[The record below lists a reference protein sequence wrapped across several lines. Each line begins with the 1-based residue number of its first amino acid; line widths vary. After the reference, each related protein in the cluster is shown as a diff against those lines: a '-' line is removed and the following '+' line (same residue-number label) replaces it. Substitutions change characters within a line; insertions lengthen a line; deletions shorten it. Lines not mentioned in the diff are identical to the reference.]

1 MKDSI
6 MTSPIPITPAG
17 LEKIKDELKRLKTV
31 DRPAVIS
38 EIADARALGDL
49 SENAEYHS
57 ARERQSFIEGRIM
70 ELEEKLTRLQVIEI
84 DPGTLEKVVFGAS
97 VRLKDVTE
105 DAKPEEK
112 TYKIVGDL
120 EADLK
125 INAIS
130 ISSPLAASLINKKV
144 GEIVTVNLPRGE
156 KEYEII
162 KIFVE
167 SSSKH

>member
-1 MKDSI
+1 
-6 MTSPIPITPAG
+6 MTTPIPITPAG
-17 LEKIKDELKRLKTV
+17 LEKIKEELKRLKTV
-31 DRPAVIS
+31 DRPNIIA

-70 ELEEKLTRLQVIEI
+70 ELEEKLTRLQVIDI

-125 INAIS
+125 LNAIS

-162 KIFVE
+162 KIFVGN
-167 SSSKH
+167 SAGH

>member
-1 MKDSI
+1 
-6 MTSPIPITPAG
+6 MTTPIPITPAG
-17 LEKIKDELKRLKTV
+17 LEKIKEELKRLKTV
-31 DRPAVIS
+31 DRPNIIA

-70 ELEEKLTRLQVIEI
+70 ELEEKLTRLQVIDI

-125 INAIS
+125 LNAIS

-144 GEIVTVNLPRGE
+144 GEVVTVNLPRGE

-167 SSSKH
+167 NSAGH

>member
-1 MKDSI
+1 
-6 MTSPIPITPAG
+6 MTTPIPITPAG
-17 LEKIKDELKRLKTV
+17 LEKIKEELKRLKTV
-31 DRPAVIS
+31 DRPSIIS

-70 ELEEKLTRLQVIEI
+70 ELEDKLTRLQVIQI
-84 DPGTLEKVVFGAS
+84 DPGTLDKVVFGAS
-97 VRLKDVTE
+97 VRLRDVSE
-105 DAKPEEK
+105 NAKPEEK

-125 INAIS
+125 MNAIS

-144 GEIVTVNLPRGE
+144 GEVVTVNLPRGE

-162 KIFVE
+162 KIYVE
-167 SSSKH
+167 AIAPN

>member
-1 MKDSI
+1 
-6 MTSPIPITPAG
+6 MTSPTPIPITPAG
-17 LEKIKDELKRLKTV
+17 LDKIKEELKRLKTV
-31 DRPAVIS
+31 DRPSIIA

-70 ELEEKLTRLQVIEI
+70 ELEEKLTRLQVIQI
-84 DPGTLEKVVFGAS
+84 DPGKIDKVVFGAC
-97 VRLKDVTE
+97 VRLRDVTE

-125 INAIS
+125 NNAIS

-156 KEYEII
+156 KEYEIM

-167 SSSKH
+167 DAARV

>member
-1 MKDSI
+1 MKGI
-6 MTSPIPITPAG
+6 LMTTPIPITPAG
-17 LEKIKDELKRLKTV
+17 FEKIKEELKRLKTV
-31 DRPAVIS
+31 DRPSIIS

-70 ELEEKLTRLQVIEI
+70 ELEDKLTRLQVIQIE
-84 DPGTLEKVVFGAS
+84 PGTLDKVVFGSS
-97 VRLKDVTE
+97 VRLKDVSE
-105 DAKPEEK
+105 NAKPEEK

-130 ISSPLAASLINKKV
+130 LSSPLAVSLINKRV

-167 SSSKH
+167 DTSAH

>member
-1 MKDSI
+1 

-31 DRPAVIS
+31 DRPAVIT

-84 DPGTLEKVVFGAS
+84 DAGTLEKVVFGAS

-105 DAKPEEK
+105 DSKPEEK

-125 INAIS
+125 MNAIS

-144 GEIVTVNLPRGE
+144 GEVVTVNLPRGE

-162 KIFVE
+162 RIFVE
-167 SSSKH
+167 NSVKN